1 MKLIRSFKTWRHTFK
16 QNKKSWLKYILKG
29 REKTNSNCKKKKI
42 SKRLK
47 LLWSR
52 QIPTFVLNITIELVL
67 HLNHVYFAFKLL
79 EQLWKS
85 NLYLML
91 APFWLE
97 DDAEHISIYYTY
109 MLWYY
114 PDRSSNVVQGFHLQS
129 VELWSKRW
137 LGLLITQIELCK
149 YFVKSF
155 HLCIIFSSLKKATH
169 WYCSPR
175 TTIIV
180 TSIALHFRC
189 PKARKEIG
197 AWETSSFF
205 MWIWHWQSSVSAYK

>member
-29 REKTNSNCKKKKI
+29 REKTNSNCKKKKKF

-129 VELWSKRW
+129 VELKE
-137 LGLLITQIELCK
+137 LGVL
-149 YFVKSF
+149 V
-155 HLCIIFSSLKKATH
+155 A
-169 WYCSPR
+169 
-175 TTIIV
+175 
-180 TSIALHFRC
+180 
-189 PKARKEIG
+189 
-197 AWETSSFF
+197 
-205 MWIWHWQSSVSAYK
+205 

>member
-1 MKLIRSFKTWRHTFK
+1 MSFLQIRSTFSLIKELKNNSFLIMKLIRSFKTWRHTFR
-16 QNKKSWLKYILKG
+16 QNKKKLVKIYILKG
-29 REKTNSNCKKKKI
+29 REKKFKLQKKNLKW
-42 SKRLK
+42 LK

-97 DDAEHISIYYTY
+97 DDSEHIYIIHTY
-109 MLWYY
+109 LLWYY

-129 VELWSKRW
+129 LEL
-137 LGLLITQIELCK
+137 
-149 YFVKSF
+149 
-155 HLCIIFSSLKKATH
+155 
-169 WYCSPR
+169 
-175 TTIIV
+175 
-180 TSIALHFRC
+180 
-189 PKARKEIG
+189 
-197 AWETSSFF
+197 
-205 MWIWHWQSSVSAYK
+205 

>member
-1 MKLIRSFKTWRHTFK
+1 MSFLQIRSTFSLIKELKNNSFLIMKLIRSFKSWRHTFK
-16 QNKKSWLKYILKG
+16 QNKKKLVKIYIK
-29 REKTNSNCKKKKI
+29 RARKKNSNCKKKIFKW
-42 SKRLK
+42 LK

-97 DDAEHISIYYTY
+97 DDSEHISIYYTY
-109 MLWYY
+109 ILWYY

-129 VELWSKRW
+129 VEL
-137 LGLLITQIELCK
+137 
-149 YFVKSF
+149 
-155 HLCIIFSSLKKATH
+155 
-169 WYCSPR
+169 
-175 TTIIV
+175 
-180 TSIALHFRC
+180 
-189 PKARKEIG
+189 
-197 AWETSSFF
+197 
-205 MWIWHWQSSVSAYK
+205 

>member
-1 MKLIRSFKTWRHTFK
+1 MVKIYIKRARKNKFKL
-16 QNKKSWLKYILKG
+16 Q
-29 REKTNSNCKKKKI
+29 KKKF
-42 SKRLK
+42 SKLLK

-97 DDAEHISIYYTY
+97 DDAEHICIYYIY

-205 MWIWHWQSSVSAYK
+205 MWIWHWQSSLSAYK